1 MAMIY
6 CKLIMCRNK
15 LSDERGI
22 IVMKFIKVSITKFL
36 VFALIGIMAVAGIG
50 YKIYID
56 HLNKQY
62 QQSPEYSLKII
73 YESIQNGDPDTFF
86 KYVDGEGILHRIYDP
101 YIEKLLKESDGRNIS
116 QTNSKGETK
125 ILNLGEALL
134 FTAIDNYYLDV
145 KEVLL
150 NQDLKAHI
158 PHRPDPKDPFK
169 DNLQTLKEVGRYE
182 LISIEEKNKK
192 DGVVN
197 IEIRALDTKTNE
209 TKVLPVEMTQM
220 DNKMWRVTGYDY
232 KTYSLPYDGF
242 DRI

>member
-1 MAMIY
+1 M
-6 CKLIMCRNK
+6 L
-15 LSDERGI
+15 
-22 IVMKFIKVSITKFL
+22 MKFKQLGIVKGMLSI
-36 VFALIGIMAVAGIG
+36 VIVIGILVGAGYG
-50 YKIYID
+50 LYYQFVYK
-56 HLNKQY
+56 
-62 QQSPEYSLKII
+62 QSPEYSLRVI
-73 YESIQNGDPDTFF
+73 YKAIQDGDTDTFF
-86 KYVDGEGILHRIYDP
+86 AMVDGEGILHKVFDP

-182 LISIEEKNKK
+182 LISIKEKNKN

-209 TKVLPVEMTQM
+209 TKVFPVEMTQM

>member
-1 MAMIY
+1 M
-6 CKLIMCRNK
+6 L
-15 LSDERGI
+15 
-22 IVMKFIKVSITKFL
+22 MKFKQFGIVKGVLSI
-36 VFALIGIMAVAGIG
+36 VVVIGILVGAGYG
-50 YKIYID
+50 LYYQFVYK
-56 HLNKQY
+56 
-62 QQSPEYSLKII
+62 QSPEYSLRVI
-73 YESIQNGDPDTFF
+73 YKAIQDGDTDTFF
-86 KYVDGEGILHRIYDP
+86 AMVDGEGILHKVFDP

-150 NQDLKAHI
+150 NQDLKSHI

-169 DNLQTLKEVGRYE
+169 GNLQTLKEVGRYE
-182 LISIEEKNKK
+182 LISIEEKNRNN
-192 DGVVN
+192 GVVN

-209 TKVLPVEMTQM
+209 TKVFPIEMTQM
-220 DNKMWRVTGYDY
+220 DNKMWRITGYDY
-232 KTYSLPYDGF
+232 KTYDLPYDGF